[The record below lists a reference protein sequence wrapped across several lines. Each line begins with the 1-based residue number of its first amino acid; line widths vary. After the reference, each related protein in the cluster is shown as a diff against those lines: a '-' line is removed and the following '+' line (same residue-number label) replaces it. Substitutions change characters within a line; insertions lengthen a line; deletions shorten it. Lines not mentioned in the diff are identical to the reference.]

1 VFALHAAGAGKGG
14 VMRTKATATHLL
26 WMTLALC
33 VVYAGAKAFAQDA
46 SQAPEVKSDQTPPA
60 VPLKISDKEMKKLF
74 VKRVSPE
81 YPALAQS
88 ARIIGRC
95 RVRIV
100 IGTDG
105 GLRDLKLVYGHPIL
119 APAAMDAARK
129 SQYRPYLVEGK
140 PVEVEGEVEYQIP

>member
-1 VFALHAAGAGKGG
+1 
-14 VMRTKATATHLL
+14 
-26 WMTLALC
+26 MTLALC
-33 VVYAGAKAFAQDA
+33 VVLAGAKGFTQDS
-46 SQAPEVKSDQTPPA
+46 SQVPEVKSDQTPSSP

-95 RVRIV
+95 KVRIV

-105 GLRDLKLVYGHPIL
+105 SLRDLKLVYGHPIL

-129 SQYRPYLVEGK
+129 SQYRAYVVEGK
-140 PVEVEGEVEYQIP
+140 PVEVEGEVEYHIP